1 MFGFTRKT
9 DYALVALATLSEHG
23 ATQDRP
29 VSARQVA
36 QENGL
41 PLPLLMQVLK
51 DLHRAGIL
59 CSARGSGG
67 GYYLADPPDQI
78 NLIRVIE
85 AIEGPLHMAACCDD
99 EAGAEPCVGCSLIQ
113 RCPITGA
120 MQRVNDTILEF
131 LSRISV
137 QHLIESSIDPWPPL
151 GGGQRSLVRSASAM
165 PGKDLP

>member
-9 DYALVALATLSEHG
+9 DYALVALATLSG
-23 ATQDRP
+23 RLAAKDRP
-29 VSARQVA
+29 VSARHVA

-59 CSARGSGG
+59 CSARGAGG
-67 GYYLADPPDQI
+67 GYYLADRPDQI
-78 NLIRVIE
+78 SLIRVIE

-99 EAGAEPCVGCSLIQ
+99 EAEAEPCVGCSLIQ
-113 RCPITGA
+113 RCPITA
-120 MQRVNDTILEF
+120 SMQRVNDTILEF

-137 QHLIESSIDPWPPL
+137 QHLIESNTTAWPPL
-151 GGGQRSLVRSASAM
+151 GGGHAGSFRSVSAM
-165 PGKDLP
+165 PEKELP